1 MLVCV
6 GVVSS
11 TDQKICFLI
20 SKFSLK
26 VLGVLVEPEVFPVF
40 YFQETVGPS
49 LLRIVKGPGS
59 TFLMCIF
66 CIRILNA
73 DDIAFSGIAMD
84 VQCTGSPGGQRAPDS
99 E

>member
-1 MLVCV
+1 MIFQIFGSFSCVMLVCV
-6 GVVSS
+6 GVACS

-66 CIRILNA
+66 FALE
-73 DDIAFSGIAMD
+73 F
-84 VQCTGSPGGQRAPDS
+84 
-99 E
+99 